1 MSRDDLFELLTGE
14 IVDEDVE
21 LSLAELCR
29 ACQLPA
35 ERVFELVEH
44 GVIEPVGPE
53 PGLWRFQAISVRR
66 VRSVQRLEQDLG
78 VNLAGAAL
86 ALDLLD
92 ELEVLRT
99 RLARLDELDDQGG
112 K

>member
-1 MSRDDLFELLTGE
+1 MGRDNLRELLTGE
-14 IVDEDVE
+14 VIDDDME
-21 LSLAELCR
+21 LSLADLCR
-29 ACQLPA
+29 ACRLPA

-53 PGLWRFQAISVRR
+53 PGLWRFQAVSLRR

-86 ALDLLD
+86 ALDLLA

-99 RLARLDELDDQGG
+99 RLARLDDDKQDG

>member
-1 MSRDDLFELLTGE
+1 MGGDDFHQLLTGE
-14 IVDEDVE
+14 IIDDDRE

-29 ACQLPA
+29 ACRLPA

-53 PGLWRFQAISVRR
+53 PGLWRFQAISLRR

-78 VNLAGAAL
+78 VNIAGAAL
-86 ALDLLD
+86 ALDLLA

-99 RLARLDELDDQGG
+99 RLARLGEVDEPDG